1 MAGTIGL
8 DGHRIMGGPMHDVYI
23 SGALTALA
31 DGARARVFYEL
42 LAEIVSERGLR
53 PYLPHRATDPV
64 AAPDLDPRS
73 VYEID
78 RARVARSR
86 LVIAHAGTPSFGVGI
101 EVEIAREHGVPVILV
116 AERERTVSR
125 ILLGSPAVVDIV
137 RFTDLAALRHALGDA
152 IDRATKTTED
162 QAPDAVVQRFL
173 GSLGTARQL
182 PDAEIAALLR
192 VADVDGEPASAIR
205 QAIADGKL
213 FGAGLRDL
221 VGRHALRGADLA
233 AFVLHDVLERPFT
246 EIGRTL
252 GSEPRAARRRVEQAR
267 IKLRLAPDADLAVI
281 GQWLVTELIAPPTRA
296 LQLRLFATSQQPERT
311 APAADAAGGGSDRES
326 HEQGATE
333 AEDHRQA
340 GLAVEEGESRA

>member
-1 MAGTIGL
+1 MN
-8 DGHRIMGGPMHDVYI
+8 DVYI

-31 DGARARVFYEL
+31 DGARTRVFYEL
-42 LAEIVSERGLR
+42 LAEIVTDCGLE

-78 RARVARSR
+78 RARVARSA
-86 LVIAHAGTPSFGVGI
+86 LVIAYAGNPSFGVGI
-101 EVEIAREHGVPVILV
+101 EVEIAREHGIPVILV
-116 AERERTVSR
+116 AERDRTVSR
-125 ILLGSPAVVDIV
+125 ILLGSPAVVDTV

-152 IDRATKTTED
+152 IARATNTRTEL
-162 QAPDAVVQRFL
+162 APDAVVQRFL

-182 PDAEIAALLR
+182 PDAEVAALLR
-192 VADVDGEPASAIR
+192 VAEVDGEPATAIR
-205 QAIADGKL
+205 RAIAEGKL

-233 AFVLHDVLERPFT
+233 AFVLHDVLERPFA
-246 EIGRTL
+246 EIARTL
-252 GSEPRAARRRVEQAR
+252 GSDARTARRRVEQAR
-267 IKLRLAPDADLAVI
+267 IKLQVPPDADLAVI

-296 LQLRLFATSQQPERT
+296 LQLRLFANSKEKERT
-311 APAADAAGGGSDRES
+311 APAADAAVGGSDRES
-326 HEQGATE
+326 HEQGAAQ

-340 GLAVEEGESRA
+340 GLAVQEGEPRA